1 MSKDEQKRFASV
13 VADCVKTSTELLNVA
28 KDFCIQLQKEKER
41 DGISFYE
48 VKNRDLLAYTR
59 DLVYLMYQMS
69 IGNSI
74 QGDPAIERLVYLRT
88 VLERMRPIEDRM
100 KSYVEKLISLTSD
113 TASSGTRTLRPHPER
128 LKVDDES
135 EELESEDDSDEDN
148 SKEMKSKKYVPP
160 KLMAVHYNEDEEEV
174 EERKMERARRRALQS
189 SLIKDLQAQ
198 YSEAPEEFQDD
209 NIVRRKKQKDIE
221 KQKYEEDYLIRLQMT
236 KKEKHNKRIQDR
248 QNILDELLHFGNYMA
263 VKDTKEGGN
272 SGANVSA
279 RGKRRKVGNRK
290 FAKKLHHTGAK
301 GKKGKTK
308 SRKK

>member
-1 MSKDEQKRFASV
+1 MSEEQQRYASIV
-13 VADCVKTSTELLNVA
+13 TDCMKTSTELLNTA
-28 KDFCIQLQKEKER
+28 KEFCIQLQKEKER

-59 DLVYLMYQMS
+59 DLVYLMYQMC

-88 VLERMRPIEDRM
+88 VLERMRPIEYRM
-100 KSYVEKLISLTSD
+100 KSHVEKLILLASDGTSND
-113 TASSGTRTLRPHPER
+113 VKTLRPHPEQ

-135 EELESEDDSDEDN
+135 EELESENSSDEDA
-148 SKEMKSKKYVPP
+148 SKETKPKKYVPP

-189 SLIKDLQAQ
+189 SLIQDLRAQ

-209 NIVRRKKQKDIE
+209 SIVRRKKQEDVE
-221 KQKYEEDYLIRLQMT
+221 KQKYEEDYFIRLQMT

-248 QNILDELLHFGNYMA
+248 QNILDELLHFGSYMA
-263 VKDTKEGGN
+263 VKNTEKGGDN
-272 SGANVSA
+272 TAGGSA
-279 RGKRRKVGNRK
+279 GGKRRKMGKNRK
-290 FAKKLHHTGAK
+290 FSKKPNHAGAK
-301 GKKGKTK
+301 GKKGKSK